1 MKVSMSMEGAADRPR
16 SEALLTTCE
25 RNAERQGKLLDE
37 ALLAT
42 YPASDPLSAF
52 VVN

>member
-1 MKVSMSMEGAADRPR
+1 MFSEGAADRPR
-16 SEALLTTCE
+16 SEALLTTTYE
-25 RNAERQGKLLDE
+25 RSAEELGKLLDE

>member
-1 MKVSMSMEGAADRPR
+1 MKLHSKWPAEPIGPH
-16 SEALLTTCE
+16 ALLTMTLE
-25 RNAERQGKLLDE
+25 QRAQRQGKLLDE

>member
-1 MKVSMSMEGAADRPR
+1 MKRHSKWAADAIGTQ
-16 SEALLTTCE
+16 ALLALTLE
-25 RNAERQGKLLDE
+25 QRAQRQGKLLDE

-52 VVN
+52 IVN